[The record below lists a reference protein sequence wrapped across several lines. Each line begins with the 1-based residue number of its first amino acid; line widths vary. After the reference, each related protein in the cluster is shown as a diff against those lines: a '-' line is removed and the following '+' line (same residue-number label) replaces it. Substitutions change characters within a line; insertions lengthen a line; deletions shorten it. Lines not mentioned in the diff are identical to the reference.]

1 MFARSVGVKSQC
13 AFAGLNV
20 LCTVFVSFCF
30 FAALLLLLLGVRHR
44 KESFFLSTAESECT
58 TDVDN
63 SDNAKKQQPKN
74 NNNNQ
79 YRIFWRGKVKRAT
92 FVPCPPLLMA
102 ITSSCLLPAELVTTV
117 HGALLFTWP
126 LDEGNLLL
134 VGSKVGCMRCFI

>member
-1 MFARSVGVKSQC
+1 MCFRWAKC
-13 AFAGLNV
+13 
-20 LCTVFVSFCF
+20 FVHRFRF
-30 FAALLLLLLGVRHR
+30 LLLLRSPVVVVGRAAP
-44 KESFFLSTAESECT
+44 KGKFFFLSTAESECA

-63 SDNAKKQQPKN
+63 SNNAKKQQPKN

-134 VGSKVGCMRCFI
+134 VGCKVGCMRCFI